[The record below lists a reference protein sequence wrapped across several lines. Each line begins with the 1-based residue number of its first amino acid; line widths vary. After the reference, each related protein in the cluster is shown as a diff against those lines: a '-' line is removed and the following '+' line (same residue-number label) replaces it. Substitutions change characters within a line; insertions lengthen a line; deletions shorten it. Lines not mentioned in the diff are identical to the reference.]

1 MNTEQIMAAVERYRT
16 AGGREEHHAYKDQ
29 LEAAIEALVQ
39 ERDAL
44 KNQLEEA
51 NSGWYDK
58 LLEATLERDALKDTL
73 QDVRGHYER
82 VCKERDTQV
91 EADKLAAEN
100 KVLRDGLQAYKTQ
113 LEKDT
118 NESDL
123 HALMRQGVEIAD
135 LKAGNKVLRDA
146 LEYVLETCDWHGDD
160 GRDATSKACAALQG
174 ANHE

>member
-82 VCKERDTQV
+82 VCKERD
-91 EADKLAAEN
+91 ALAADAARYRWAKEN
-100 KVLRDGLQAYKTQ
+100 I
-113 LEKDT
+113 
-118 NESDL
+118 SDDY
-123 HALMRQGVEIAD
+123 ALGY
-135 LKAGNKVLRDA
+135 GNPCYL
-146 LEYVLETCDWHGDD
+146 LSDD
-160 GRDATSKACAALQG
+160 SSGWDATIDAAMKG
-174 ANHE
+174 EAK